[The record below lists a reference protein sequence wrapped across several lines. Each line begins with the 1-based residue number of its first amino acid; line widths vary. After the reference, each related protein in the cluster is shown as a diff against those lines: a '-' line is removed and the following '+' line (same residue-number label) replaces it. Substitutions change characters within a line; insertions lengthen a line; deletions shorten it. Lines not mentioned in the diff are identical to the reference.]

1 MRKLGTLFSYIV
13 ALFWRFLPWSFNLYC
28 ARLLA
33 FIWVDVFKI
42 RRDVIFNNLKT
53 AFPQISEAEQKRLA
67 KLSMVA
73 LCRSFFDVIRIPYL
87 TDEWIA
93 KNVVFE
99 GEQNIQKIRADDSG
113 LFFLSLHLGSG
124 DLAGAIVSRKIKPL
138 SLITKRFKNQ
148 FMDSFWFGLRERA
161 TTHFINA
168 HAKNNAFQILSE
180 LKQKRGVAFVL
191 DQFMGMP
198 YGVESRFFGVTTGTA
213 YGLALFAK
221 KTSKP
226 VYPLYTYWSSDSKLH
241 ICIDEPIDL
250 TRELSETNEVI
261 TNKFNSILENI
272 ISQHP
277 QHWMWVHKRW
287 KTFE

>member
-1 MRKLGTLFSYIV
+1 
-13 ALFWRFLPWSFNLYC
+13 
-28 ARLLA
+28 
-33 FIWVDVFKI
+33 
-42 RRDVIFNNLKT
+42 
-53 AFPQISEAEQKRLA
+53 
-67 KLSMVA
+67 
-73 LCRSFFDVIRIPYL
+73 
-87 TDEWIA
+87 
-93 KNVVFE
+93 
-99 GEQNIQKIRADDSG
+99 
-113 LFFLSLHLGSG
+113 
-124 DLAGAIVSRKIKPL
+124 
-138 SLITKRFKNQ
+138 
-148 FMDSFWFGLRERA
+148 
-161 TTHFINA
+161 
-168 HAKNNAFQILSE
+168 
-180 LKQKRGVAFVL
+180 
-191 DQFMGMP
+191 MGMP

-261 TNKFNSILENI
+261 TNKFNSVLENI